1 MRSHGPR
8 LLLPLLLAFLPT
20 PVAAGLPE
28 RASDLVVY
36 GEDPCPK
43 SEGDE
48 IVVCHRR
55 PEGER
60 YRIPRKFRD
69 APRKDTASMAW
80 SQQWQQMEDAARFT
94 RPNSCSVVGSGGQ
107 TGCLNAMLR
116 QWWLERRQGN

>member
-1 MRSHGPR
+1 MRIIPV
-8 LLLPLLLAFLPT
+8 LFALAGALIASP
-20 PVAAGLPE
+20 GLAEPPE
-28 RASDLVVY
+28 RESTLVVY
-36 GEDPCPK
+36 GDDPCPK

-69 APRKDTASMAW
+69 PPRKDTASAAW

-116 QWWLERRQGN
+116 LWWLERRQGIRR